1 VHVNQ
6 PAGNTNVIRL
16 AVEISITL
24 LIIFLILGWCLQI
37 LSPFLGLIIWG
48 AVIATAVYPAFL
60 KLKAA
65 LGDRGKLAIAV
76 FVLVS
81 FGIVI
86 VPLWSFGG
94 SVVDAAVDLR
104 AEFAEGSLEVPPPSE
119 SVRDWPVVGEL
130 MYETWSAASTN
141 LTEFALEH
149 SGQLRNVAATA
160 LGKAASAGK
169 EALLFLVSITIAAAF
184 LASADAAAQAMRRL
198 FRRLSPANGDAL
210 LKMSVATVRSVAV
223 GVLGVAV
230 IQSLLAGIGFAVAG
244 VPAAGVWALLVLI
257 LAIAQLP
264 PILILLPVAVYV
276 FSVESTTVA
285 VTFLVWSILVSLSDA
300 VLKPVLLGRGLDTP
314 MLVVLLGAIGGMI
327 TSGIIGLF
335 VGAVVLSVGYK
346 LFQTWLESG
355 ETDTTAPAARPAET
369 A

>member
-1 VHVNQ
+1 MNQ
-6 PAGNTNVIRL
+6 PAGNTNPVRL
-16 AVEISITL
+16 AVDISITL
-24 LIIFLILGWCLQI
+24 LVIVLILGWCLRI
-37 LSPFLGLIIWG
+37 LSPFLGLVIWG
-48 AVIATAVYPAFL
+48 GVIATAVYPAFL

-65 LGDRGKLAIAV
+65 LGDRGKLAVTV

-86 VPLWSFGG
+86 IPLWSFGG
-94 SVVDAAVDLR
+94 SVVDAAVGLR
-104 AEFAEGSLEVPPPSE
+104 AEFAEGDLKVPPPSE
-119 SVRDWPVVGEL
+119 SVRDWPVVGDVA
-130 MYETWSAASTN
+130 YEAWFKASAN
-141 LTEFALEH
+141 LTGFAQEH
-149 SGQLRNVAATA
+149 SGQLRNIATAA

-169 EALLFLVSITIAAAF
+169 EALLFLVSIAIAAAF

-198 FRRLSPANGDAL
+198 FRRLSAANGDAL

-230 IQSLLAGIGFAVAG
+230 IQSLLAGIGLVFAG

-264 PILILLPVAVYV
+264 PILILLPVAAYV

-285 VTFLVWSILVSLSDA
+285 VAFLVWSILVSISDA
-300 VLKPVLLGRGLDTP
+300 VLKPMLLGRGLDTP

-346 LFQTWLESG
+346 LFQAWLENG
-355 ETDTTAPAARPAET
+355 ERDTAAAARPGET